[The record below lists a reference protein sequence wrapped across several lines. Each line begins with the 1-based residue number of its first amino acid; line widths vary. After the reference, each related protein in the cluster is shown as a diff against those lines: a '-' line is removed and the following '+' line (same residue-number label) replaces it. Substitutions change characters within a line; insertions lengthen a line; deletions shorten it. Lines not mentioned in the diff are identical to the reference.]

1 MNGGS
6 CRTETTDDGDGM
18 CAVNVVGGACS
29 LSEKAIL
36 RGIGD
41 VFMLPSAAFLCDEP
55 QFLTCRILRDVRLH
69 ARLQKSNRT
78 RTNVTFH

>member
-41 VFMLPSAAFLCDEP
+41 VFMLPSAAFFATNLN
-55 QFLTCRILRDVRLH
+55 FLL
-69 ARLQKSNRT
+69 AES
-78 RTNVTFH
+78 